1 MKSFNQPFYIR
12 LGLLFLA
19 LLITLSSVL
28 YTNNLVSKLKE
39 RETKLVDLYAKAI
52 QNAALPEN
60 AGSLGFLFEEIIHAN
75 NSIPVILSDAKGNPL
90 SYKNI
95 DVPEE
100 YQKDKLGVYL
110 EAEIKK
116 MKSEYQPIVISFGP
130 KMKNYVFYKNSALLY
145 ELKFFPIIQI
155 VVVFIFVLLG
165 YFVINHARNSEQ
177 NKVWV
182 GMAKETAHQLGT
194 PISSLM
200 AWTEIFKIDAN
211 FSHPEAVIE
220 LEKDITRLETI
231 TARFSSIGSVPIL
244 KNENLI
250 EVLKSTLQYLDQRTS
265 KKVIFLLKNNTRFE
279 KIELNLNKPLFEWS
293 IENIIKNA
301 VDAMVGVGNLTV
313 IISEIK
319 DKKVVIDIKDTGK
332 GIPKQNL
339 KTIFKPGFTT
349 KQRGWGLGLTLTK
362 RIIEEYHKGKIFVKY
377 SEIGVGTTFRII
389 INFKEGY

>member
-1 MKSFNQPFYIR
+1 MKSINQIFYVR
-12 LGLLFLA
+12 LGLILLA
-19 LLITLSSVL
+19 IGITLISVL
-28 YTNNLVSKLKE
+28 YTNSLVSKLKE
-39 RETKLVDLYAKAI
+39 RESKLIDLYAKAI

-60 AGSLGFLFEEIIHAN
+60 AGSLSFLFEEIIQAN
-75 NSIPVILSDAKGNPL
+75 NSIPVILTDAKGNPL

-100 YQKDKLGVYL
+100 YQKEKLGVYL

-165 YFVINHARNSEQ
+165 YFVMNHARNSEQ

-200 AWTEIFKIDAN
+200 AWTEIFKIDEN

-220 LEKDITRLETI
+220 IEKDITRLETI

-250 EVLKSTLQYLDQRTS
+250 EVLASTLQYLNQRTS
-265 KKVIFLLKNNTRFE
+265 KKVIFLFQNNTSYQ
-279 KIELNLNKPLFEWS
+279 KIELNINKPLFEWA
-293 IENIIKNA
+293 IENIVKNA
-301 VDAMVGVGNLTV
+301 VDAMIGVGNLTV
-313 IISEIK
+313 TVSEIK
-319 DKKVVIDIKDTGK
+319 DKKIAIDIKDTGK
-332 GIPKQNL
+332 GIPKNNL
-339 KTIFKPGFTT
+339 KTIFEPGFTT

-362 RIIEEYHKGKIFVKY
+362 RIIEEYHQGKIFIKN
-377 SEIGVGTTFRII
+377 SEIGLGTTFRIM
-389 INFKEGY
+389 INLNNVH